1 MSLEVTIPILQA
13 GQTAAEL
20 ASLNPIGFERQL
32 VFETDTLKA
41 KLLDGVTAY
50 NSLPYLF
57 INSSV
62 VWGGIGGT
70 LSNQTDLQNA
80 LNAKQATLVN
90 QINIKSI
97 NGNSLLGSGDL
108 SITTDLSAYL
118 TIASAASTYATIA
131 SLSSY
136 LTTAAAASTYVPY
149 TGATQ
154 DVNLGEFELKAGQ
167 IEYDQTPTG
176 AAGVAITRWNDSI
189 GTLETTLKG
198 GNVVLK
204 HGRDLFERV
213 VNKTGIQLTKAAY
226 QAVRVSTAQGQ
237 RLGVALAQANNDN
250 NSADTIGL
258 VVETIDNNQEGMIYV
273 VGEID
278 GINTT
283 GSLQSETWAD
293 GDVLYL
299 SPTTAGRI
307 TNVKPVA
314 PQHLVVIGYVV
325 YAHANQGKIYVKVM
339 NGFELG
345 ELHDVDTTGATN
357 GQVLKYNGTIW
368 TAQTDLNSGVWGS
381 ITGTLSSQTDL
392 QSALD
397 GKVDENAA
405 ITGATKTKITYDA
418 KGLVTSGA
426 DATTA
431 DIAASTNK
439 NYVTDAQLTVIG
451 NTSGTNSGNQTLANT
466 SDATSHTVTLSATGG
481 SVQLVE
487 GSGITLTTTGTAAD
501 GIITIASSGGGS
513 SFADNVFEIYDNTD
527 NTKKLAFEASGI
539 TTGTTRTL
547 TIPNASGT
555 IALTSDLASYVPYT
569 GATTSVNLG
578 ANNLTAT
585 VGTFTGNLVVD
596 TNTLF
601 VDAANNRVGIGTAT
615 PSFPLDIISTATNQL
630 VVQSTGTAIDSRA
643 SMLFSNNRASFA
655 SVAAFLYGNTT
666 NTSSK
671 LGQTMADKFFVI
683 ADGANNLGMAIGT
696 NGNVPLF
703 LATNNS
709 TRLTVTGGG
718 LLAFGTGITSAFPA
732 LKRNSTELQVRLADD
747 SAFAPLISGRFEAN
761 QPNITIN
768 NIATAITNGSF
779 IGANLGGQQFGLL
792 IGVDQS
798 GFSYIQGRYLSAA
811 DHIRIQEFGSGI
823 SVGSATGDGYI
834 AIGRTSQL
842 ASSRLGISVAPTA
855 SANYGLV
862 SLGSGAFD
870 GATSGFFTGVAAG
883 TAIAVNL
890 ASGGTSDLLNMQVAG
905 VGRFKISSAGKPT
918 YDSTIT
924 AGGTTGNQTINK
936 PSGTVNIAAAGTTVT
951 VTNSLVSTS
960 SIVIAVV
967 RTNDSTAYIKNVV
980 PSAGSFVITLGAAAT
995 AEVSIGFIV
1004 NN

>member
-1 MSLEVTIPILQA
+1 MSTLNINLNNVQPLDTILT
-13 GQTAAEL
+13 GLSGL
-20 ASLNPIGFERQL
+20 AYSGNQGLFIKVNATEDGFE
-32 VFETDTLKA
+32 FA
-41 KLLDGVTAY
+41 A
-50 NSLPYLF
+50 
-57 INSSV
+57 
-62 VWGGIGGT
+62 
-70 LSNQTDLQNA
+70 
-80 LNAKQATLVN
+80 
-90 QINIKSI
+90 
-97 NGNSLLGSGDL
+97 GSGG
-108 SITTDLSAYL
+108 
-118 TIASAASTYATIA
+118 
-131 SLSSY
+131 
-136 LTTAAAASTYVPY
+136 VPY
-149 TGATQ
+149 IGATQ
-154 DVNLGEFELKAGQ
+154 DVDLGEYELKAGQ

-176 AAGVAITRWNDSI
+176 TAGVAVTRWNDSI

-307 TNVKPVA
+307 TNVKPTA

-325 YAHANQGKIYVKVM
+325 YAHATQGKIYVKVM

-357 GQVLKYNGTIW
+357 GQVLKYNGSIW

-392 QSALD
+392 QTALD

-431 DIAASTNK
+431 DIADSSNK
-439 NYVTDAQLTVIG
+439 RYVTDAQLTVIG

-481 SVQLVE
+481 SLQLVE

-547 TIPNASGT
+547 TVPNASGT

-585 VGTFTGNLVVD
+585 AGTFSGTFTVGSNAIYSPSGSTKVSFGTTVQNYQFTLYATGNDNRLHFLN
-596 TNTLF
+596 NT
-601 VDAANNRVGIGTAT
+601 
-615 PSFPLDIISTATNQL
+615 
-630 VVQSTGTAIDSRA
+630 TGTAVTDGTFMGLDDGINFSFWQRENGYIRFGTNETERLRITNDGRVAIGNTAPAAILHANSSGGATDLFRVDLA
-643 SMLFSNNRASFA
+643 GVRRLRITSTGSVGLISNNTGFYEGTSTGFDFSNTNAP
-655 SVAAFLYGNTT
+655 AATQSAYNFYGR
-666 NTSSK
+666 TS
-671 LGQTMADKFFVI
+671 T
-683 ADGANNLGMAIGT
+683 
-696 NGNVPLF
+696 
-703 LATNNS
+703 NS
-709 TRLTVTGGG
+709 TGESTHFDMGGKNIAATTGFARSSGTGSWIGGRLDYTINNTGTYSGTVTGFYLNATETSITGTTHNLLNLLVGG
-718 LLAFGTGITSAFPA
+718 
-732 LKRNSTELQVRLADD
+732 
-747 SAFAPLISGRFEAN
+747 
-761 QPNITIN
+761 
-768 NIATAITNGSF
+768 
-779 IGANLGGQQFGLL
+779 
-792 IGVDQS
+792 
-798 GFSYIQGRYLSAA
+798 
-811 DHIRIQEFGSGI
+811 
-823 SVGSATGDGYI
+823 
-834 AIGRTSQL
+834 
-842 ASSRLGISVAPTA
+842 SSRFRVG
-855 SANYGLV
+855 N
-862 SLGSGAFD
+862 SG
-870 GATSGFFTGVAAG
+870 
-883 TAIAVNL
+883 
-890 ASGGTSDLLNMQVAG
+890 
-905 VGRFKISSAGKPT
+905 KIT
-918 YDSTIT
+918 FDSTIT
-924 AGGTTGNQTINK
+924 AAGTTGNQTINK

-951 VTNSLVSTS
+951 VTNNLVTTS
-960 SIVIAVV
+960 SIVTAVI
-967 RTNDSTAYIKNVV
+967 RTNDATAEIKNVV
-980 PSAGSFVITLGAAAT
+980 PSAGSFVITLSAAAT